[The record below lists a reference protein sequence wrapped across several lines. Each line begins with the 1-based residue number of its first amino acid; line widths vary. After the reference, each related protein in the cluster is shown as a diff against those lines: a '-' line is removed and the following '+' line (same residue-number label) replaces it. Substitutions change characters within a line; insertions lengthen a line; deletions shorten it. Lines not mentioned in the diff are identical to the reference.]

1 MTLSEGYWKAPYLT
15 LICLRYL
22 TEASFWLSPTAKQE
36 STNLIKLL
44 LPWISFRLMGAKRF
58 RLGVW
63 AIRSMDQPCIFVR
76 LLSLITNVVVRFA
89 FSLSEI
95 KQDKLSMTRI
105 FAPDLNAWFSIS
117 LTKKA
122 SYSSIASSY
131 P

>member
-1 MTLSEGYWKAPYLT
+1 HTMTLSEGYWKAPYLT
-15 LICLRYL
+15 LICVRYL
-22 TEASFWLSPTAKQE
+22 REASFWLSPTAKQE
-36 STNLIKLL
+36 SIKLIELL
-44 LPWISFRLMGAKRF
+44 LPWMSFRLIGAKRL

-63 AIRSMDQPCIFVR
+63 AIRRSDDPCIFFR
-76 LLSLITNVVVRFA
+76 LLSLIKNGVVRFA

-122 SYSSIASSY
+122 SYSSIASS
-131 P
+131 